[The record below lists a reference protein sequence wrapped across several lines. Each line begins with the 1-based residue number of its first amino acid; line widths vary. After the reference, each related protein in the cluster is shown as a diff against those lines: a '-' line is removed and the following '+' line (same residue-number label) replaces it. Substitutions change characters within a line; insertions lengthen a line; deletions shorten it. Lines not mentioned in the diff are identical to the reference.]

1 MVMRWLYGLCLLGLL
16 ASSTLVH
23 ADAASRLVERYV
35 QALQQR
41 DDTALAAL
49 LTEDTRIKVTL
60 LMGQEPPMV
69 ISLTRAE
76 YLQQQRALWNF
87 ASDHAV
93 TVGDRSVSEK
103 GEGASVTFEQKER
116 YKLLQGTLNRNSQMT
131 LRTRSRDGKSI
142 ITEIQARIRQW

>member
-1 MVMRWLYGLCLLGLL
+1 MRWIYGLCLLGLL

-23 ADAASRLVERYV
+23 ADVASRLMERYV
-35 QALQQR
+35 QALQQK
-41 DDTALAAL
+41 DGAALATL
-49 LTEDTRIKVTL
+49 LGADARIKVTL
-60 LMGQEPPMV
+60 LMGREPPMV

-87 ASDHAV
+87 ANDYVV
-93 TVGDRSVSEK
+93 TVSDRSVPEK
-103 GEGASVTFEQKER
+103 TEGAAVTFEQKER
-116 YKLLQGTLNRNSQMT
+116 YQLLQGTLNRNSQMT

>member
-1 MVMRWLYGLCLLGLL
+1 MRWLYGLCLLGLL
-16 ASSTLVH
+16 ASSALVH

-69 ISLTRAE
+69 ISLTCAE